1 LGSLAHEVSPTYELI
16 KDTRN
21 AIRLLGS
28 RIANGLEYL
37 YKVGF
42 SIMESLSREQRI
54 EAEHERAVRKY
65 LKNIKA
71 VTDLMVM
78 ITIETEEP
86 ESHSFTKALVRY
98 MSLAKS
104 AQAEFEVHFASQTE
118 PLQQPVQGPHEQD
131 GTPPSPSNTF
141 YFPSNDIHGNP
152 NDERGVDE
160 TYSEAMDRYS
170 SQLNDEAVDSHDDI
184 PEHTNADVGTRLK
197 DPPEQVYPSLMMKAE
212 CVPVQH
218 IPETEEQLVV
228 VATMASQGQIII
240 AEPVGEGHESDEEEE
255 QIEVAKALS
264 LSEYQ
269 ADERKPAAADLPH
282 QQVVTTEI
290 TPVKETTE
298 LSEQQVEQLGA
309 DSAQAYNANMSNSIS
324 EAIHNPLAE
333 TDSEDGSKSV
343 SIYCR
348 ASNMRDVSN
357 LTFPTGVG
365 HNSDESDSY
374 ESATVTELSP
384 RRTR

>member
-1 LGSLAHEVSPTYELI
+1 MTNEQFALMVRENVLDRIFPEIQETIISAIRDQTEAMTRLLRHPEQIQAGEIANVVKKHLNPSLNAMSEGLLRLATSVEVALKAPPHSSLGSLAHEVSPTYELI

-65 LKNIKA
+65 LKNIKV
-71 VTDLMVM
+71 VTDLVM

-104 AQAEFEVHFASQTE
+104 AQAEFEAHFASQTE

-141 YFPSNDIHGNP
+141 YLPSNDIHGNP
-152 NDERGVDE
+152 HDERGVDE

-170 SQLNDEAVDSHDDI
+170 SQLNDAVIASHDDP
-184 PEHTNADVGTRLK
+184 PEHMNAEVGAELK
-197 DPPEQVYPSLMMKAE
+197 DPPEQVYPSLMMTAE
-212 CVPVQH
+212 CVPVQQ

-240 AEPVGEGHESDEEEE
+240 AEPVGDRAMK
-255 QIEVAKALS
+255 VM
-264 LSEYQ
+264 
-269 ADERKPAAADLPH
+269 RKR
-282 QQVVTTEI
+282 
-290 TPVKETTE
+290 
-298 LSEQQVEQLGA
+298 SR
-309 DSAQAYNANMSNSIS
+309 
-324 EAIHNPLAE
+324 
-333 TDSEDGSKSV
+333 SKLQ
-343 SIYCR
+343 R
-348 ASNMRDVSN
+348 
-357 LTFPTGVG
+357 P
-365 HNSDESDSY
+365 
-374 ESATVTELSP
+374 
-384 RRTR
+384 